1 MKRVCY
7 WLHRDGFSWNVHS
20 EVGGLTLNQYGKGGC
35 DSILLHYEISTG
47 REIMTRKPFFKFL
60 CTLTL
65 LFYSCAVIQAGQVI
79 TKTER
84 DWAKKALAQETQLGT
99 IDSSQS
105 LAVLYFHN
113 KTPQKKLDALQ
124 KGLALMLITD
134 LSKLDNFFVVE
145 RVRMQALFDEMDIGE
160 SGLVDEATAPRV
172 GKLLKAYYV
181 IGGDIEKGSMQ
192 EQLALDSRV
201 IDVPFEN
208 TSLLPPTLGSVD
220 ELIRM
225 EKDLLFNI
233 IGQLKIPVTPA
244 QKKELEAPLS
254 LSLAALLAL
263 FAGIE
268 YSDKGNYDKA
278 AEMYNRAMAED
289 SSLELAETS
298 LQELTDMGLVTS
310 QDLTAVD
317 TTAEA
322 AAAEGGMSWGTIGA
336 ITLGLAAVGG
346 GIALIASSS
355 DDDDDDGGGG
365 DTTNTGD
372 GPTVTPRQTTGT
384 CSGDA
389 ILFDFSDPMVMSGT
403 VSTDWENNGNG
414 YVSADWETSQLYFV
428 SWTGNSNCIST
439 TKPTMTISFSPK
451 SFVTIDGVSL
461 TGQTSFTI
469 TME

>member
-1 MKRVCY
+1 M
-7 WLHRDGFSWNVHS
+7 N
-20 EVGGLTLNQYGKGGC
+20 EYGKGGC
-35 DSILLHYEISTG
+35 DSILLHYEMFTG

-60 CTLTL
+60 CTLML
-65 LFYSCAVIQAGQVI
+65 LFYSSAVIQAGQVI

-145 RVRMQALFDEMDIGE
+145 RARMQALFDEMDIGE

-181 IGGDIEKGSMQ
+181 IGGDIKKGSMQ

-208 TSLLPPTLGSVD
+208 TFLLPPTLGSVD

-346 GIALIASSS
+346 GIALFASSS
-355 DDDDDDGGGG
+355 DDDDDGG
-365 DTTNTGD
+365 DTTTGD
-372 GPTVTPRQTTGT
+372 GPTVTLSSSSDDPN
-384 CSGDA
+384 CISDA
-389 ILFDFSDPMVMSGT
+389 ILFSFSEPMNQKKG
-403 VSTDWENNGNG
+403 STITNRSTTPNWID
-414 YVSADWETSQLYFV
+414 SQSYIV
-428 SWTGNSNCIST
+428 SWSGLLYDCGGT
-439 TKPTMTISFSPK
+439 PPPK
-451 SFVTIDGVSL
+451 LTVVFDGFESSDGVALS
-461 TGQTSFTI
+461 GQTSFTI
-469 TME
+469 TTQ